1 MTRQPKECLKIDLF
15 TAILTDPPLPS
26 NLALCSIEPELKKFD
41 CKKPNETSKK
51 EGEPCALLHQK
62 LVT

>member
-1 MTRQPKECLKIDLF
+1 MLLKEGF
-15 TAILTDPPLPS
+15 WSILTTPEGAS
-26 NLALCSIEPELKKFD
+26 NLALCSFEPELKKFD